1 MENVK
6 KGGSDDSIIEV
17 IMGGCA
23 RCASL
28 IYLRGFVFGTW
39 LVGDF
44 PPEVLGCRVW
54 VHGAKSID
62 NTDDCPF
69 KVLHKDKALHAWA
82 IQSKLAGE
90 GPECLGRGQRL
101 PVGHFDLDCMEAAEA
116 H

>member
-1 MENVK
+1 
-6 KGGSDDSIIEV
+6 
-17 IMGGCA
+17 MGGCA

-54 VHGAKSID
+54 VHGAKAID

-69 KVLHKDKALHAWA
+69 KVLHEDEALHAWT
-82 IQSKLAGE
+82 IQSKLASE
-90 GPECLGRGQRL
+90 GPECLGRGRRL
-101 PVGHFDLDCMEAAEA
+101 PVGDFDLDCMETAEA
-116 H
+116 HQKTEKLETLKNEMSDQ